1 MKTILLILILLS
13 VLGTQA
19 LRIRDEDDVA
29 DVTDVDVSDD
39 VKVEADSKETKKED
53 DKPVTIV
60 DAKNP
65 T

>member
-39 VKVEADSKETKKED
+39 VKVEADAKETKKED